1 MDGPEMVITPWAAS
15 LCTSIS
21 SFCHSHLLLLLLP
34 LRATA
39 LGFYFRAQPILVT
52 QQGVPLVLF
61 TNLTSKPP
69 THNFLFLLHQWR
81 CAQQPLDLGLVL
93 TRPRWGHGLNEL
105 GLKLHELGEQ
115 GDADQQTSS
124 TSRQVHSPNLSP
136 LLEPNLALT

>member
-1 MDGPEMVITPWAAS
+1 MVITPWAAS

-21 SFCHSHLLLLLLP
+21 SLPSPATPSSYCLP

-39 LGFYFRAQPILVT
+39 PGFYFLAEPILVT

-61 TNLTSKPP
+61 TNPKPPP

-124 TSRQVHSPNLSP
+124 TSPSPASLSS
-136 LLEPNLALT
+136 LLGFCLVWFVI